1 MSYFKSIN
9 AVQSGT
15 WNIATVTTLT
25 GITNAVAV
33 TGTFWQATQPV
44 SNAGTF
50 AVQATLSAE
59 TTKVIGVVRN
69 ADGSG
74 NLLTSTSNALDIN
87 IKSGSIANT
96 TFTATQATGT
106 NLHTVVDSG
115 TVTTVSTVTN
125 LSQMGGVAISLNT
138 GVRDTGTQRVTIAT
152 NDIVPA
158 SQSGTWNIGT
168 VTTVTGI
175 TNVVHIDDN
184 SSSITVDNGGTFA
197 VQATLAAETTKVIGT
212 VNLAASQTLATL
224 TTITNSVTTT
234 PLPTGKADFDLAF
247 SASVPTGA
255 QTGVSIDSDAS
266 TNRAV
271 KEIYVG
277 GNGFGDNA
285 VVEFKRGAT
294 SIGKM
299 YLIAK
304 NFLVKDTLTY
314 ATSALTCDITTGN
327 ASTMTVY
334 FDVKYYE

>member
-1 MSYFKSIN
+1 MVKPE
-9 AVQSGT
+9 ADMVQDEHADNIASSGT
-15 WNIATVTTLT
+15 SAKKVLLIDTNGVPYNAAGGGGSNDGAILDGVSSTIKATVLDYTNSNPLAVRLTDTTGDYVAAGGGGEQYKDNT
-25 GITNAVAV
+25 TVNADYKGTIALGTDGSNYQVLAVDSSGNLQVDVLNSSLAV

-59 TTKVIGVVRN
+59 TTKVIGVVRI

-96 TFTATQATGT
+96 SFTVTQSTGT
-106 NLHTVVDSG
+106 NLHTVLDSG
-115 TVTTVSTVTN
+115 
-125 LSQMGGVAISLNT
+125 
-138 GVRDTGTQRVTIAT
+138 
-152 NDIVPA
+152 
-158 SQSGTWNIGT
+158 
-168 VTTVTGI
+168 
-175 TNVVHIDDN
+175 
-184 SSSITVDNGGTFA
+184 
-197 VQATLAAETTKVIGT
+197 
-212 VNLAASQTLATL
+212 TL
-224 TTITNSVTTT
+224 TTITNTVTTS
-234 PLPTGKADFDLAF
+234 PLPTGKADYDLAF
-247 SASVPTGA
+247 SASVATGA
-255 QTGVSIDSDAS
+255 QVGVSIDSDAV

-277 GNGFGDNA
+277 GNGFGENA

-294 SIGKM
+294 SIGEI
-299 YLIAK
+299 YLISK

-334 FDVKYYE
+334 FNVKYYE